1 MEEKTILDVCC
12 GSRMFWFDR
21 ADERVIFCDKRAER
35 RTLKDSSVEGGQRE
49 LIIAPDVK
57 SDFTALPF
65 PSNYFQLVVFDP
77 PHFNKAGK
85 QSWLR
90 AKYGALD
97 GEWRF
102 MLRDG
107 FSECFRVLAPGGT
120 LIFKWSSVQIPLS
133 EILKLTPERPLF
145 GHNSGKA
152 SLTHWVAFTKPN
164 TACTPT
170 AFGVGTAALIPL
182 QSSLFAEALSAT
194 HGGG

>member
-1 MEEKTILDVCC
+1 MAEKTILDVCC

-21 ADERVIFCDKRAER
+21 DDNRVIFCDKRAER
-35 RTLKDSSVEGGQRE
+35 HTLNDKTAKGGQRD
-49 LIIAPDVK
+49 LVIAPNVI
-57 SDFTALPF
+57 SNMTALPF

-77 PHFNKAGK
+77 PHYKSVGK
-85 QSWLR
+85 KSWLR
-90 AKYGALD
+90 AKYGALE

-107 FSECFRVLAPGGT
+107 FSECFRVLVPSGT
-120 LIFKWSSVQIPLS
+120 LVFKWSSVQIPLS

-182 QSSLFAEALSAT
+182 QASLFADVLSAT
-194 HGGG
+194 NGGG

>member
-1 MEEKTILDVCC
+1 MTKKTILDVCC

-21 ADERVIFCDKRAER
+21 DDERVIFCDKRAEQHM
-35 RTLKDSSVEGGQRE
+35 LKDSSVNGGQRE
-49 LIIAPDVK
+49 LVIAPGII

-65 PSNYFQLVVFDP
+65 PSDHFGLVVFDP
-77 PHFNKAGK
+77 PHFDKSGPK
-85 QSWLR
+85 SWLR

-97 GEWRF
+97 GDWRS
-102 MLRDG
+102 MLRGG

-145 GHNSGKA
+145 GHRSGKA

-170 AFGVGTAALIPL
+170 AFCASTPELIPL
-182 QSSLFAEALSAT
+182 QSSLFADVLSAT